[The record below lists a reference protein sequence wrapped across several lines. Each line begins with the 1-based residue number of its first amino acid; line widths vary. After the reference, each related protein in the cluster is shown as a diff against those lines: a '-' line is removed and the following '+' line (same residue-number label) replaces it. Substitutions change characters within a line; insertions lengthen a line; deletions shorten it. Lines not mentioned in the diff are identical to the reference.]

1 MLKTPVVDYD
11 IPALRIY
18 FSNLKGVK
26 LLHELDIEALT
37 IEAMNMLNKRQW
49 KEIEKPRTCKW
60 RKIMKEEIA
69 LIRKMASNL

>member
-18 FSNLKGVK
+18 FGNLKGVK

-60 RKIMKEEIA
+60 RKIMEEEIA